1 MTKLESRVGSIKNV
15 LMSTD
20 IVTSLA
26 VIGMIVMFI
35 LPLPSI
41 LLDILL
47 TFSLAFSL
55 VLMLLTLFTTDVL
68 QLSSFPTLLLIST
81 LFRLGLNIS
90 ATRLILGDGNP
101 GSVIKAFG
109 NFVVGGD
116 YLVGVIIFII
126 IFIIQFI
133 VITNGSGRVAE
144 VAARF
149 TLDAMPGKQMS
160 IDADLNAGIINEKQA
175 MEKRSALQQESD
187 FYGSM
192 DGASKFVK
200 GDAIASVIVVVVNII
215 GGLIVGITRM
225 NLSAMDA
232 LKQYTLLTVGN
243 GLVNQLSALLMSTA
257 AGILVTR
264 STSGSTFGKELS
276 GQLTAFPNVI
286 AITSAMLFLVGLV
299 PSMPT
304 VPFLILS
311 ISTGF
316 FAYTLKSDEKK
327 NKVVKAAAEKSKA
340 EVVKK
345 EPENIMKLIQEDMIK
360 VEIGYGLIPLADS
373 SGGDLLERITA
384 VRRQCATDLGLV
396 VQPIRIKDNLQIGT
410 NKYVIKIKGVE
421 VADGEIHSH
430 CYLAMDPANSA
441 PEIEGIK
448 TREPVF
454 GLPAVWIT
462 EDKKD
467 KAEMLGLTV
476 VDPLTILVTH
486 LTEVIKQHS
495 YELLG
500 RQEVKMMLD
509 TVKENYSAVV
519 DELIPDLLSIGE
531 IQKVLQNLLKE
542 KIPIKDL
549 VTILESLAD
558 NAKNTKDIELLTEY
572 VRYSLGRA
580 ICKPLIDEKNT
591 INVITLSPKL
601 EVLIS
606 SNIRKSFQ
614 GSFPSLNADD
624 TEKILSRIKSVLD
637 GNVFYN
643 NIPVILCSPG
653 IRPAVRKMLELVFPE
668 IAVISINEIP
678 GNISIN
684 SVGVVSIDEN

>member
-1 MTKLESRVGSIKNV
+1 MGSKLGSIKKISMN
-15 LMSTD
+15 TD
-20 IVTSLA
+20 IATALA
-26 VIGMIVMFI
+26 VIGMIAMFV
-35 LPLPSI
+35 LPLPPI

-55 VLMLLTLFTTDVL
+55 VLIMLTLFTVNVL

-81 LFRLGLNIS
+81 VFRLGLNIS
-90 ATRLILGDGNP
+90 ATRLILTDGNP
-101 GSVIKAFG
+101 GEVIKAFG
-109 NFVVGGD
+109 NFVVGGN
-116 YLVGVIIFII
+116 YAVGVIIFII
-126 IFIIQFI
+126 IFIIQLV

-175 MEKRSALQQESD
+175 MQKRMDLQQEAD

-192 DGASKFVK
+192 DGASKFIK
-200 GDAIASVIVVVVNII
+200 GDAIAEVIVVLVDII
-215 GGLIVGITRM
+215 GGLIIGITSM
-225 NLSAMDA
+225 NLAAMDA
-232 LKQYTLLTVGN
+232 LKQFTLLAIGN

-264 STSGSTFGKELS
+264 SSSGSTFGKELS
-276 GQLTAFPNVI
+276 GQLTAFPNII
-286 AITSAMLFLVGLV
+286 AIASVMLFLLGMV

-304 VPFLILS
+304 VPFFILS
-311 ISTGF
+311 ASTGF
-316 FAYTLKSDEKK
+316 FAYTLKSDEKN
-327 NKVVKAAAEKSKA
+327 NKMAKSAEKKPKLEA
-340 EVVKK
+340 VKK

-373 SGGDLLERITA
+373 STGDLLERVTA
-384 VRRQCATDLGLV
+384 VRRQCAMELGLV
-396 VQPIRIKDNLQIGT
+396 VQPIRIKDNLQLGT
-410 NKYVIKIKGVE
+410 NKYVIKIKGIE
-421 VADGEIHSH
+421 VADGEILSH

-441 PEIEGIK
+441 PEIEGVK

-454 GLPAVWIT
+454 NLPAVWIT

-467 KAEMLGLTV
+467 KAEMMGLTV

-500 RQEVKMMLD
+500 RQEVKMMID
-509 TVKENYSAVV
+509 SVKENYSAVV
-519 DELIPDLLSIGE
+519 DELIPDLLSIGD

-572 VRYSLGRA
+572 VRYSLGRV
-580 ICKPLIDEKNT
+580 ICQPIIDDKNT
-591 INVITLSPKL
+591 INVIMLSPKL
-601 EVLIS
+601 EQLIS

-614 GSFPSLNADD
+614 GSFPSLSADA
-624 TEKILSRIKSVLD
+624 TENILSSIKSILD
-637 GNVFYN
+637 NNVFYN
-643 NIPVILCSPG
+643 NIPVMLCSPG
-653 IRPAVRKMLELVFPE
+653 IRIAVRKMLEMVFPQ
-668 IAVISINEIP
+668 ICVISINEVP
-678 GNISIN
+678 GNVSIN
-684 SVGVVSIDEN
+684 SVGVVSVDEN